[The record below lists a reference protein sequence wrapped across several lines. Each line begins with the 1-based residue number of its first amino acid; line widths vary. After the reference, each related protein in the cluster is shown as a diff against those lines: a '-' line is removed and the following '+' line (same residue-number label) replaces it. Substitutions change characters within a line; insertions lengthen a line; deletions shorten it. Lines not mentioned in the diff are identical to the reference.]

1 MNKVCV
7 QGQKMYPFKALE
19 PVPKSQ
25 VGFSEVEFV
34 FDSFWDEYPTRTA
47 QFSQQGHVLN
57 VLLEN
62 NKCYVPSGLNVG
74 PVTLSVRGDG
84 PSSSIAAANC
94 LTIDICCSFEDGGVP
109 PVPPDSDLYNKLLS
123 QVEEAA
129 KSAYPRGGL
138 KGQVLTKMSDA
149 DKDFDWSDVGGTG
162 TAGGYYT
169 PEVTQPSADT
179 IQVSFAASENN
190 MPPVEPV
197 SVTLPAGPAG
207 KDGEDGAPGLP
218 GQDGYSPTVQTEP
231 TEGGTRV
238 TITDA
243 TGPKTFEVLNGTE
256 GQDGQPGQDGAPG
269 QDGFSPTASV
279 TQTADGAKITIT
291 DKSGTTNATITN
303 GKDGT
308 NGTDGQTPN
317 ITPGNIETLPAGS
330 NVTASITGQ
339 TPNLVLNLGIPQ
351 GPAGAGVPST
361 EGVPTDYLL
370 SPAGWVA
377 PPSGGGDGKFELIAD
392 IALQEEVNSVKI
404 TSQDYPNLTNK
415 QKLLVRIRTYPNTLT
430 SGWIR
435 MWIGNSHNVAISD
448 GNNNGA
454 LIVAAFEVI
463 GGYWGTSYYQTSNNV
478 VNGKVP
484 APYLTISKEGDFFS
498 NDSPAYQPYDSIE
511 IYGYKLTFPV
521 GTMITIFGA

>member
-1 MNKVCV
+1 MNKMCV

-25 VGFSEVEFV
+25 VGFSEVEFM

-109 PVPPDSDLYNKLLS
+109 PVPPDPDLYNKLLS
-123 QVEEAA
+123 QVGEAA
-129 KSAYPRGGL
+129 KSAYPKGGL

-169 PEVTQPSADT
+169 PEVTQPSDDT
-179 IQVSFAASENN
+179 MQVSFTASKDN

-243 TGPKTFEVLNGTE
+243 TGPKTFEVLNGTN
-256 GQDGQPGQDGAPG
+256 GQDGQPGQDGTPG
-269 QDGFSPTASV
+269 QDGFSPIANV

-330 NVTASITGQ
+330 DATASITGQ
-339 TPNLVLNLGIPQ
+339 TPNLVLNLGIPA

-377 PPSGGGDGKFELIAD
+377 PPSGGGSNELITLAD
-392 IALQEEVNSVKI
+392 FTVEGDAVASIVIDKDPEGRPFCVRKIYFLILPALLEGGETGNFPIWIHAGS
-404 TSQDYPNLTNK
+404 TNPS
-415 QKLLVRIRTYPNTLT
+415 RT
-430 SGWIR
+430 I
-435 MWIGNSHNVAISD
+435 ISSIS
-448 GNNNGA
+448 NP
-454 LIVAAFEVI
+454 
-463 GGYWGTSYYQTSNNV
+463 NNV
-478 VNGKVP
+478 QRGINGFAIGLPGFAVGAVQGIFLNP
-484 APYLTISKEGDFFS
+484 RDTRLDDIDGIPYLEIRSPKPDYYMFQPGTIVKV
-498 NDSPAYQPYDSIE
+498 
-511 IYGYKLTFPV
+511 YGQEV
-521 GTMITIFGA
+521 VE

>member
-94 LTIDICCSFEDGGVP
+94 LAINVCCSFEDGGVP
-109 PVPPDSDLYNKLLS
+109 PVPPDPDLYNKLLS

-129 KSAYPRGGL
+129 KSAYPKGGL

-169 PEVTQPSADT
+169 PEVTQPSDGT
-179 IQVSFAASENN
+179 MQVSFEASEDN

-207 KDGEDGAPGLP
+207 KDGTPGTPGTP
-218 GQDGYSPTVQTEP
+218 GQDGYSPTVQTEQI
-231 TEGGTRV
+231 EGGTKV

-243 TGPKTFEVLNGTE
+243 TGPKEFEVMNGTN
-256 GQDGQPGQDGAPG
+256 GHDGQDGAPG

-279 TQTADGAKITIT
+279 AQTADGAKITIT

-330 NVTASITGQ
+330 DVTASITGQ

-377 PPSGGGDGKFELIAD
+377 PPSGGGGGLDNWQLLNEITL
-392 IALQEEVNSVKI
+392 EEAVHSVGFTSKSGGEPLNLKNFVVLAQASSNNASNVQNAVITVNGVDYKGMLAIPKSG
-404 TSQDYPNLTNK
+404 TSQSTAYASAVTFAGGL
-415 QKLLVRIRTYPNTLT
+415 
-430 SGWIR
+430 
-435 MWIGNSHNVAISD
+435 M
-448 GNNNGA
+448 
-454 LIVAAFEVI
+454 I
-463 GGYWGTSYYQTSNNV
+463 GGYAGGSAAGANTTQNRVSCAQIATLPITSVTVTLPAASGLFEVGSNF
-478 VNGKVP
+478 K
-484 APYLTISKEGDFFS
+484 L
-498 NDSPAYQPYDSIE
+498 
-511 IYGYKLTFPV
+511 YGV
-521 GTMITIFGA
+521 DA

>member
-7 QGQKMYPFKALE
+7 QGQKMYPFKTLE

-25 VGFSEVEFV
+25 VGFSEVEFM

-84 PSSSIAAANC
+84 PNSSIAAANC
-94 LTIDICCSFEDGGVP
+94 LAINVCCSFEDGGVP
-109 PVPPDSDLYNKLLS
+109 PVPPDPDLYNKLLS

-129 KSAYPRGGL
+129 KSAYPKGGL

-169 PEVTQPSADT
+169 PEVTQPSDGT
-179 IQVSFAASENN
+179 MQVSFEASEDN

-207 KDGEDGAPGLP
+207 KDGTPGTPGTP
-218 GQDGYSPTVQTEP
+218 GQDGYSPTVQAEP

-243 TGPKTFEVLNGTE
+243 TGPKTFEVLNGTN
-256 GQDGQPGQDGAPG
+256 GHDGQDGAPG

-279 TQTADGAKITIT
+279 AQTADGAKITIT
-291 DKSGTTNATITN
+291 DKSGITNATITN

-330 NVTASITGQ
+330 DVTASITGQ

-377 PPSGGGDGKFELIAD
+377 PPSGGGGGEAWEEIAFVELLEDGISQIEISKDSAGNQFELKKFEM
-392 IALQEEVNSVKI
+392 
-404 TSQDYPNLTNK
+404 
-415 QKLLVRIRTYPNTLT
+415 LLVSKATA
-430 SGWIR
+430 S
-435 MWIGNSHNVAISD
+435 SAVF
-448 GNNNGA
+448 
-454 LIVAAFEVI
+454 IVI
-463 GGYWGTSYYQTSNNV
+463 N
-478 VNGKVP
+478 
-484 APYLTISKEGDFFS
+484 
-498 NDSPAYQPYDSIE
+498 
-511 IYGYKLTFPV
+511 
-521 GTMITIFGA
+521 GTMIFFPVLLRHSPCVLW